1 MTAPMNA
8 MTMLPMELA
17 RPNRKVVTVASAP
30 SLQYCFRNNGKN
42 ADITVM
48 ANAEL
53 AQSYSAQE
61 MTLVDC
67 RDGVGKEDTV
77 GMRVSVREERL

>member
-1 MTAPMNA
+1 
-8 MTMLPMELA
+8 
-17 RPNRKVVTVASAP
+17 
-30 SLQYCFRNNGKN
+30 
-42 ADITVM
+42 VM

-61 MTLVDC
+61 MTFVDC
-67 RDGVGKEDTV
+67 CDGVGKEDTV

>member
-1 MTAPMNA
+1 MTIP
-8 MTMLPMELA
+8 PMELA
-17 RPNRKVVTVASAP
+17 RPNRKVVIVASAP

-48 ANAEL
+48 ANAEF

-67 RDGVGKEDTV
+67 FDGIGKEDTV
-77 GMRVSVREERL
+77 GVRVSVREERL